1 MVDSLMASEQM
12 GDVEYTWK
20 FANQLDSNPLFK
32 LGFNPSNIYYQ
43 RTGDATIGSYLDKD
57 VDRELWG
64 KEKGGYYYKT
74 PGTYYSNWSTESLK
88 KRAEE
93 AKTKLGKSIRKEVFE
108 AAKAGEFPA
117 DDFLWMAH
125 YKAIDDKKSLGSHI
139 HEFVHRTFKQN
150 KEFISFWNKNRL
162 GFDDRDHGLIAYM
175 IGKQFPELK
184 DSEYERANSEYRF
197 NIDDKETEEEFKNL
211 YEEATKIAE
220 ETLVKRYNN
229 MMAPILARKSA
240 AKHAE
245 GYQRRIPDPKEQPKE
260 KLSLIDRIKQLF
272 TGG

>member
-1 MVDSLMASEQM
+1 MVDSLMASEQQ
-12 GDVEYTWK
+12 GDIEYTWK

-43 RTGDATIGSYLDKD
+43 RNFADRKSKYLTS
-57 VDRELWG
+57 G
-64 KEKGGYYYKT
+64 IT
-74 PGTYYSNWSTESLK
+74 HTNWSLESLK
-88 KRAEE
+88 KQAEE
-93 AKTKLGKSIRKEVFE
+93 AKPGTLAKSIDTEMYE

-117 DDFLWMAH
+117 DDFIWMAH
-125 YKAIDDKKSLGSHI
+125 YKAIDDKESLGTHI
-139 HEFVHRTFKQN
+139 HEFVHRTFYQN
-150 KEFISFWNKNRL
+150 KEFVDFYNKNRL
-162 GFDDRDHGLIAYM
+162 GFDDRAHGLIAYM
-175 IGKQFPELK
+175 IGVQFPELK
-184 DSEYERANSEYRF
+184 NSEYERANKKYRF

-220 ETLVKRYNN
+220 ETLVKRYNS
-229 MMAPILARKSA
+229 MMAPILARQSA

-245 GYQRRIPDPKEQPKE
+245 GYQYRIPDPKEQPKE

>member
-1 MVDSLMASEQM
+1 M

-43 RTGDATIGSYLDKD
+43 RTGDATVGSYLDKG

-74 PGTYYSNWSTESLK
+74 SGEYKSDWSVKSLK
-88 KRAEE
+88 KRAE
-93 AKTKLGKSIRKEVFE
+93 KWPPDTLSKSLDTEMYE
-108 AAKAGEFPA
+108 AAKAGEVPV
-117 DDFLWMAH
+117 DDFVWMAH
-125 YKAIDDKKSLGSHI
+125 YKAVDDKESLGTHI

-150 KEFISFWNKNRL
+150 KEFIDFYNKNKL
-162 GFDDRDHGLIAYM
+162 GFDDRAHGIIAYM
-175 IGKQFPELK
+175 IGEQFPELK

-197 NIDDKETEEEFKNL
+197 NIDDKETEQEFKKL

-220 ETLVKRYNN
+220 ETLVKRYNS

-245 GYQRRIPDPKEQPKE
+245 GYQYRLPDPKEQPKE

-272 TGG
+272 TSSK

>member
-1 MVDSLMASEQM
+1 MADSLMASEQQ
-12 GDVEYTWK
+12 GDIEYTWK

-43 RTGDATIGSYLDKD
+43 RGSKEELIPRSDK
-57 VDRELWG
+57 
-64 KEKGGYYYKT
+64 YT
-74 PGTYYSNWSTESLK
+74 TSGTYYSDWSIESLK
-88 KRAEE
+88 KQVEE
-93 AKTKLGKSIRKEVFE
+93 ADTKLGKSLRKERFE

-125 YKAIDDKKSLGSHI
+125 YKAIDDKESLGTHI
-139 HEFVHRTFKQN
+139 HEFVHRTFNQN
-150 KEFISFWNKNRL
+150 KEFIDFYNKNRL
-162 GFDDRDHGLIAYM
+162 GFDDREHGLISYM

-184 DSEYERANSEYRF
+184 DSEYERANENYRF

-220 ETLVKRYNN
+220 ETLVKRYNS

-245 GYQRRIPDPKEQPKE
+245 GYQYRIPDPKEQPKE